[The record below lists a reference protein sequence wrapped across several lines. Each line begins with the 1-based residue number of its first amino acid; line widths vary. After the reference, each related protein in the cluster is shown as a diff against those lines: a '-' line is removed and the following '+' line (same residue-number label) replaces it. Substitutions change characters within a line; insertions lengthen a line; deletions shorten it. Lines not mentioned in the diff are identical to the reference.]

1 MIYRKEDMN
10 IFTAQTDLTVESLI
24 AGVRVKVNN
33 LLKNIYFIPGGM
45 EFKLLIL
52 KFLEDNSEFLLLNEA
67 EGMAKIMSFSDLKDM
82 FREEFE
88 YWTIRQLKPVCL
100 NFTEDFVF
108 IKLVKI
114 GSQNFREAEKHLR
127 DNYPTATRLS
137 IDGSDFEKEANLVSL
152 YKIK

>member
-1 MIYRKEDMN
+1 MCEDMN
-10 IFTAQTDLTVESLI
+10 IFIAETDLPVESLI
-24 AGVRVKVNN
+24 AGVRVEVNK
-33 LLKNIYFIPGGM
+33 LLKNIHFIPGGM

-67 EGMAKIMSFSDLKDM
+67 EGKTKIMSFSDLKEM

-88 YWTIRQLKPVCL
+88 YWTIRQQKPVCI
-100 NFTEDFVF
+100 NFTGDFVF
-108 IKLVKI
+108 IKLVQI
-114 GSQNFREAEKHLR
+114 GSENFREAEKHLR
-127 DNYPTATRLS
+127 DNYPTITRLS